1 MQCAPLLYWLIVTEM
16 RTHWPRTP
24 DARHVSN
31 VRNRQ
36 HNTQRR
42 YLLHL
47 ALIVLYRVLFFPILT
62 SSNIPSRRACPR
74 SPPLIIF
81 LGPAECTTA
90 HCPHRGCTLFIIH
103 FDEYFDLWC
112 VNNWC
117 RCWVRRPWP
126 GLWPPRTL
134 STSLPPFGKPRQL
147 SASPALS
154 PHHHHC
160 PECPCQLP
168 HLPPHH
174 NCDHT
179 VTLVIASHHTAS
191 PW

>member
-1 MQCAPLLYWLIVTEM
+1 MW
-16 RTHWPRTP
+16 THWPRTP

-103 FDEYFDLWC
+103 FDEYFELRC
-112 VNNWC
+112 INNGC
-117 RCWVRRPWP
+117 QCWVRRPWP
-126 GLWPPRTL
+126 GLWPGLWPPPTL
-134 STSLPPFGKPRQL
+134 STYLPPSGKLRQP
-147 SASPALS
+147 SASSELS
-154 PHHHHC
+154 PHHHHHHHQC
-160 PECPCQLP
+160 PECPCQ
-168 HLPPHH
+168 PP
-174 NCDHT
+174 T
-179 VTLVIASHHTAS
+179 SRSITTMIT
-191 PW
+191 P